1 MSALVPLLVTLPL
14 LGAAVALVFGR
25 HRRAQVLVSIVTLTS
40 VLVIS
45 AILLAAVDG
54 GTPLAV
60 SVGGWPIPFGIVL
73 YVDRLAALLV
83 LVSSVVL
90 LAVLLFSVGQGAA
103 DGDED
108 TPVSIFHPSYL
119 ILAAGIFDAFIAGDL
134 FNLYVGFEILLVA
147 SYVLITLGATEARIR
162 AGVVYIVVS
171 LVSSI
176 LFLASIAMIYG
187 ALGTVNMAQ
196 IAERMAAL
204 PQDVQLVLHLMLL
217 LAFSIK
223 AAVFPLSFW
232 LPDSYPTAP
241 APVTAVFAGLLTKVG
256 VYALIRLETQIFP
269 DSSVNTLL
277 LIVAGATMV
286 VGVLGALAQAELKR
300 ILSFTLVSHVGYMI
314 FGLAIATPLAIAA
327 TIYYMVHHIVVQTTL
342 FLVVGLVER
351 RAGSTS
357 ILRVRGLMRAAPLIA
372 VLYLIAALNLG
383 GLPPF
388 SGFIGK
394 FALFDAAAQVGTPLM
409 IVLIVAGVV
418 TSLLTLYALMRAWN
432 LSFWRED
439 EGDPTENETEARI
452 SYLGD
457 APAAAVQTERRVIP
471 RVMTTATAG
480 MVAIT
485 VALTVFAGPIFQLC
499 EQIGDALLQPV
510 HLVQLD
516 EADAS
521 DGTGAP

>member
-1 MSALVPLLVTLPL
+1 MTGLIPLLVTLPL
-14 LGAAVALVFGR
+14 LGAAVALIFGH
-25 HRRAQVLVSIVTLTS
+25 HRRAQILVSIVTLTS

-45 AILLAAVDG
+45 AILLAATGDG
-54 GTPLAV
+54 PLAV
-60 SVGGWPIPFGIVL
+60 SIGGWPIPFGIVL

-83 LVSSVVL
+83 LVSSIVL
-90 LAVLLFSVGQGAA
+90 LGVLLFSVGQGAA
-103 DGDED
+103 DRDED
-108 TPVSIFHPSYL
+108 TPVSIFHPTYL

-147 SYVLITLGATEARIR
+147 SYVLITLGATESRIR

-176 LFLASIAMIYG
+176 LFLAAIAMIYG
-187 ALGTVNMAQ
+187 AVGTVNMAQ
-196 IAERMAAL
+196 LAERVAAL
-204 PQDVQLVLHLMLL
+204 PQNVQLVLHLMLL
-217 LAFSIK
+217 LAFAIK

-256 VYALIRLETQIFP
+256 VYAIIRLETQVFP

-277 LIVAGATMV
+277 LVVGGLTMI

-314 FGLAIATPLAIAA
+314 FGLAIATPLAMGA

-342 FLVVGLVER
+342 FLVVGLIER

-357 ILRVRGLMRAAPLIA
+357 ILRVRGLMRAAPVIA

-383 GLPPF
+383 GIPPF
-388 SGFIGK
+388 SGFLGK
-394 FALFDAAAQVGTPLM
+394 FALFDAAAQVGTPLL

-432 LSFWRED
+432 LSFWREED
-439 EGDPTENETEARI
+439 SGQADSETEERI
-452 SYLGD
+452 AYLGD
-457 APAAAVQTERRVIP
+457 APAAGVQTRQRVIP
-471 RVMTTATAG
+471 RVMTAATAG
-480 MVAIT
+480 MVGVT
-485 VALTVFAGPIFQLC
+485 LALTVFAGPIFALC
-499 EQIGDALLQPV
+499 DEIGASLLQPV

-516 EADAS
+516 DTVGVTNEGS
-521 DGTGAP
+521 TG